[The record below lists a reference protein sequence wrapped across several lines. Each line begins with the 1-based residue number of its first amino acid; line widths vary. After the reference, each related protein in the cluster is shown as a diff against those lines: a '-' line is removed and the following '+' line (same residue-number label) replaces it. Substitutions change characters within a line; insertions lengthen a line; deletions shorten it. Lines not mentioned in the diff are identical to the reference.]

1 MMKTRLQINSEIS
14 SRSKSRLLNI
24 NASFPRKRE
33 SFKGGRFS
41 YYQIPKRWTAA
52 FAGMTSQLTAIEFK
66 VKPPAARQCRRVL
79 ISALMLLM
87 AVFAIT
93 KTAPAVAAEL
103 DCLVKP
109 EMYVELSS
117 PVESVLEDI
126 LVEIGDT
133 VKQGQPLAQLESSV
147 EQAKVRLASLQAKS
161 RSDVENRREQLRY
174 AKQYHKRMQDLL
186 AQNSVSQYEKDKA
199 ETEVALARI
208 ELNKAKEKRR
218 IAQLNLELAQ
228 SQLALRTIN
237 SPIDGIVVDRYA
249 MVGESVSGRTI
260 MKLAKVNPLK
270 VELIAPTEY
279 FGLIQK
285 GMRVEIYPEQPANQ
299 VFEATVTIVD
309 QLIDPASGS
318 FTVRMELPNPEDKLV
333 GGVNCMAN
341 FDFETPQPSNED
353 VYSALGSSGSSN

>member
-1 MMKTRLQINSEIS
+1 MMNTKRLHARDANLRTRSVNFQHWIKPHLPKLFLLACLLMSSVIS
-14 SRSKSRLLNI
+14 SL
-24 NASFPRKRE
+24 
-33 SFKGGRFS
+33 
-41 YYQIPKRWTAA
+41 Q
-52 FAGMTSQLTAIEFK
+52 
-66 VKPPAARQCRRVL
+66 
-79 ISALMLLM
+79 
-87 AVFAIT
+87 
-93 KTAPAVAAEL
+93 AAEL

-117 PVESVLEDI
+117 PVESVLEEI
-126 LVEIGDT
+126 MVEIGDT
-133 VKQGQPLAQLESSV
+133 VERGQPLAQLEASV
-147 EQAKVRLASLQAKS
+147 EQARVRLASLQAKS
-161 RSDVENRREQLRY
+161 SSDVENRREQLRY

-208 ELNKAKEKRR
+208 ELNKAKEKKR

-228 SQLALRTIN
+228 SQLALRTIK

-260 MKLAKVNPLK
+260 MKLAKVDPLK

-279 FGLIQK
+279 FGLIEK
-285 GMRVEIYPEQPANQ
+285 GMQVEIYPEQPSNQ
-299 VFEATVTIVD
+299 VFSATVTIVD

-341 FDFETPQPSNED
+341 FDFETPKPASED
-353 VYSALGSSGSSN
+353 VYSALGTSSNSN